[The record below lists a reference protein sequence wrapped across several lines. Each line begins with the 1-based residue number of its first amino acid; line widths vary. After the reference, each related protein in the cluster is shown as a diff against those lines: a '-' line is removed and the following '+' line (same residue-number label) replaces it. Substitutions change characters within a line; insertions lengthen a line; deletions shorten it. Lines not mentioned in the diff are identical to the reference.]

1 MLRERSEVISFSRD
15 DIERIVR
22 YVAKERIVGS
32 LFIGKFG
39 EQSVRWLPD
48 GGIEVITRHQEGD
61 LHDLPPAN
69 MANPPPLLAAGD
81 DKRKR
86 KRK

>member
-1 MLRERSEVISFSRD
+1 MLRERSEIISFSRD

-39 EQSVRWLPD
+39 EQSVRWLAD

-61 LHDLPPAN
+61 LHDLPA
-69 MANPPPLLAAGD
+69 ANPPPLLAAEGKHKK
-81 DKRKR
+81 KRR
-86 KRK
+86 QA